1 MRGLLGRTGSNR
13 LLALLIGALLC
24 VAMGGVLAACGS
36 SSSSSSS
43 SGSTD
48 AAESSGGESS
58 GGEEA
63 GEEAMS
69 EEEGSESAE
78 GESSG
83 AAEIAEVSTE
93 PSKIVQPSIGL
104 KPFKPKAGGEI
115 YNISCDL
122 SIVGCSTG
130 SNQIK
135 AAAKAIGYSFQVC
148 DAGSS
153 PEAPENCF
161 KQAINAKPAGIV
173 VNAVGAEQAAAGYK
187 AAEEAGIPV
196 VGVFT
201 GDPGDGSVAPVQ
213 SGADGCYDEGAT
225 LAKAISAESEGDANV
240 LFVTETSIG
249 CDAQR
254 QKGFEAEFQ
263 KVCSECSYEELQ
275 FDLATIENTLP
286 QQIQAALNS
295 NPNLNWIVGVFDQA
309 ASIAVTQVQQAAKQE
324 QISVAGMDGNPANV
338 QLMLEGQVQKFDLAF
353 DIGPVAWGGV
363 DAAARIYSGQKV
375 PNEVPNAIPA
385 QPYLLT
391 QENVSGL
398 GESKTWEG
406 PPNFEAEFEELWE
419 K

>member
-1 MRGLLGRTGSNR
+1 MRGLLGRTGPSR
-13 LLALLIGALLC
+13 LVALLIAALACL
-24 VAMGGVLAACGS
+24 AMAGLLAACGS

-43 SGSTD
+43 SGSTE
-48 AAESSGGESS
+48 AAEESSGGEAS

-63 GEEAMS
+63 MGEEA
-69 EEEGSESAE
+69 GAE
-78 GESSG
+78 GEESSAG
-83 AAEIAEVSTE
+83 SKSEVAEFATE
-93 PSKIVQPSIGL
+93 PTKIVQPSLGL

-115 YNISCDL
+115 FNISCDL
-122 SIVGCSTG
+122 SIIGCSLS

-148 DAGSS
+148 DSGSS
-153 PEAPENCF
+153 PEGPEDCF

-225 LAKAISAESEGDANV
+225 LAKAIAAESEGDANV

-263 KVCSECSYEELQ
+263 KVCSGCSYEELQ

-391 QENVSGL
+391 QENVKGL
-398 GESKTWEG
+398 GESKTWPG
-406 PPNFEAEFEELWE
+406 PPNFEKEFEELWE

>member
-1 MRGLLGRTGSNR
+1 MRGLMGRTGSNR
-13 LLALLIGALLC
+13 LLALLIAALAC
-24 VAMGGVLAACGS
+24 VAMAGILTACGS

-43 SGSTD
+43 SGSTE
-48 AAESSGGESS
+48 AAEESSGGGGEEATS
-58 GGEEA
+58 GGEE
-63 GEEAMS
+63 
-69 EEEGSESAE
+69 
-78 GESSG
+78 SSG
-83 AAEIAEVSTE
+83 DAKSEIAEFATE
-93 PSKIVQPSIGL
+93 PSSIVQPSIGL
-104 KPFKPKAGGEI
+104 KPYKPKAGGSI

-161 KQAINAKPAGIV
+161 KQAINAKPSGIV
-173 VNAVGAEQAAAGYK
+173 INAVGAEQAAAGYK

-201 GDPGDGSVAPVQ
+201 GDPGDGSIAPVQ

-225 LAKAISAESEGDANV
+225 LAKAIAAESEGDANV
-240 LFVTETSIG
+240 LFATETAIG
-249 CDAQR
+249 CDVQR

-295 NPNLNWIVGVFDQA
+295 NPDLNWIVGVFDQA
-309 ASIAVTQVQQAAKQE
+309 AGIAVTQVQQAAKQE

-375 PNEVPNAIPA
+375 PSEVPDAIPA

-406 PPNFEAEFEELWE
+406 PPNFESEFEELWE